1 MQIKKAY
8 SFQKCCFASEKVGL
22 PKECDKISCILNGSH
37 SFDLF
42 LHQNNNESFYCVN
55 RRQLGESWRCVQE
68 DRETF
73 CCDHCDECS
82 VCKEFAHVFEN
93 LQEAYLFLPNKDKH
107 QPVMWKVIFED
118 GNKLRKFRI
127 EIAKTIESEDLVLNY
142 GSVC

>member
-1 MQIKKAY
+1 M
-8 SFQKCCFASEKVGL
+8 
-22 PKECDKISCILNGSH
+22 KECDRMSCILSGSH

-42 LHQNNNESFYCVN
+42 FHRNNDKSFYCVN
-55 RRQLGESWRCVQE
+55 RKQLGEYWRRVQE

-73 CCDHCDECS
+73 CPDHCDECS
-82 VCKEFAHVFEN
+82 VCKEFALVFEN
-93 LQEAYLFLPNKDKH
+93 LQDAYFFWPNKDKH
-107 QPVMWKVIFED
+107 QPVIWKVFFEQ